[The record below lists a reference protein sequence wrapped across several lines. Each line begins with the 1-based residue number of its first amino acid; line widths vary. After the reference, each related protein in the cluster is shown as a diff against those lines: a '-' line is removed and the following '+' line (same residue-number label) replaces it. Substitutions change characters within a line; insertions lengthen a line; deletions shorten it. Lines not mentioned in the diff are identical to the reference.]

1 MPPDAHTGRIRFTE
15 QGEVI
20 SFRYALT
27 DIARRHLEQIV
38 HAQTVALVGDGT
50 EERVEATEDDL
61 EGLFQD
67 LAERSMAAYRALID
81 SPGFWP
87 WYINATPVAA
97 IGDLPLASRPVSRKK
112 GAGLDFDGLRA
123 IPWVF
128 AWTQTRYTVPGWYG
142 LGTALDA
149 ASDRLDDMRRA
160 YRTWPFFRAVIDN
173 AQREMARARLPIARA
188 YSRLAKDADADD
200 VDQTVRDEFERT
212 RRAILQITGQDVLL
226 EMSPVIRRSIRMR
239 NPFTDA
245 LNLLQI
251 DLLKRRGSPSSP
263 ADDLIRALYVSIN
276 GIAAAMQST
285 G

>member
-1 MPPDAHTGRIRFTE
+1 
-15 QGEVI
+15 
-20 SFRYALT
+20 
-27 DIARRHLEQIV
+27 
-38 HAQTVALVGDGT
+38 
-50 EERVEATEDDL
+50 
-61 EGLFQD
+61 
-67 LAERSMAAYRALID
+67 
-81 SPGFWP
+81 
-87 WYINATPVAA
+87 
-97 IGDLPLASRPVSRKK
+97 
-112 GAGLDFDGLRA
+112 
-123 IPWVF
+123 
-128 AWTQTRYTVPGWYG
+128 
-142 LGTALDA
+142 
-149 ASDRLDDMRRA
+149 MRRA